1 MHVRPAATHVE
12 VLAPAKINLF
22 LEVLARRPDGYHELE
37 TLISAV
43 GLYDSLV
50 FTPQA
55 GPDIQLEARWG
66 IGFAAAQAQG
76 KLPGSAARELLYGE
90 IPHGPANLVWR
101 AAELLRERAG
111 IRTGA
116 FIQLIKRVPAAA
128 GLGGASSDA
137 AATLLAG
144 NVAWRLD
151 WPIPRLKQL
160 AAELGSDVPFFLGG
174 GSAVCRGRGE
184 QLEEARVPR
193 LHLVI
198 VRPPVGLSTPRVY
211 AACRPAGR
219 PVGAGPLL
227 SALERGDP
235 AAVRH
240 VQNTLTAAAAAVEPG
255 MMREVE
261 NRLSRQPFIARQMS
275 GSGSSHFGICHTARQ
290 ARRLAA
296 RLRAEGIGA
305 AFVTTT
311 EK

>member
-37 TLISAV
+37 TLIAAI
-43 GLYDSLV
+43 GLSDSLV
-50 FTPQA
+50 FTPQD
-55 GPDIQLEARWG
+55 GPAIQLEARWG
-66 IGFAAAQAQG
+66 IGFAAAQAG
-76 KLPGSAARELLYGE
+76 GSRPGSTARELLYGE

-151 WPIPRLKQL
+151 WPIPRLKHL

-198 VRPPVGLSTPRVY
+198 VRPWIGLATPRVY
-211 AACRPAGR
+211 AACRAAER
-219 PVGAGPLL
+219 PVGVGPLL
-227 SALERGDP
+227 RAFDLGDP

-240 VQNTLTAAAAAVEPG
+240 VRNTLTAAAAAVEPQ
-255 MMREVE
+255 MMRQVE
-261 NRLSRQPFIARQMS
+261 EQMSRQPFIARQMS
-275 GSGSSHFGICHTARQ
+275 GSGSSHFGVCHTARQ
-290 ARRLAA
+290 ARRIAA
-296 RLRAEGIGA
+296 RLRAGGIGA
-305 AFVTTT
+305 AFHTSTLS
-311 EK
+311 

>member
-22 LEVLARRPDGYHELE
+22 LEVLARRADGFHELE
-37 TLISAV
+37 TLIVAI

-50 FTPQA
+50 FAPRT
-55 GPDIQLEARWG
+55 GSELQLETRWG
-66 IGFAAAQAQG
+66 IG
-76 KLPGSAARELLYGE
+76 LAARSVPGKRPEGAAHELQHGE

-116 FIQLIKRVPAAA
+116 FIHLLKRIPAAA

-137 AATLLAG
+137 AAALLAG
-144 NVAWRLD
+144 NLAWRLE
-151 WPIPRLKQL
+151 WPISRLQQL

-184 QLEEARVPR
+184 QLEPARVPR
-193 LHLVI
+193 LHQVI
-198 VRPPVGLSTPRVY
+198 VRPPIGLATPHVY
-211 AACRPAGR
+211 AACRPVER
-219 PVGAGPLL
+219 PIGALPLL
-227 SALERGDP
+227 AALERGDP
-235 AAVRH
+235 AAVRLMR
-240 VQNTLTAAAAAVEPG
+240 NSLMAAAAVVEPA

-261 NRLSRQPFIARQMS
+261 EQMGQQPFIGQQMS
-275 GSGSSHFGICHTARQ
+275 GSGSSHFGVCHTARQ

-296 RLRAEGIGA
+296 RLRARSLGA
-305 AFVTTT
+305 VFVTTT
-311 EK
+311 EH